1 MLGCRIPSEDLLA
14 LRPTGLSHFADGI
27 SKSDA
32 DICRLQYPRNHLRQV
47 RRSRRLTLR
56 ERGRRHGRLQH
67 GYSDDWQRSSETRNE
82 ETLTRLALGCHDR
95 VCVRRT
101 AITDKIASAGVLV
114 MLPVLA
120 FTFLVRNYL
129 VSGLM
134 AGGVKE

>member
-1 MLGCRIPSEDLLA
+1 
-14 LRPTGLSHFADGI
+14 
-27 SKSDA
+27 
-32 DICRLQYPRNHLRQV
+32 
-47 RRSRRLTLR
+47 LR

-82 ETLTRLALGCHDR
+82 ETLTRLSLGCYDR
-95 VCVRRT
+95 VCVRHT
-101 AITDKIASAGVLV
+101 AIADKIASAGVLV

-120 FTFLVRNYL
+120 LTFFVRNHL